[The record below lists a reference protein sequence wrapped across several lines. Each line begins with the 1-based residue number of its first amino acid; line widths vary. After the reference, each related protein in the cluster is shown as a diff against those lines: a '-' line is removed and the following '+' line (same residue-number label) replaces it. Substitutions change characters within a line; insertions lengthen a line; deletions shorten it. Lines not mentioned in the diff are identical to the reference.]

1 MTMVATVIAI
11 LAVDFPLIF
20 PRRFIKT
27 EEFGTSL
34 MDVGVGAV
42 MFSSGLIH
50 RRTRES
56 VMSQK
61 RPLYILKDLWNLFK
75 SSLFVFLLAFGR
87 YILHKEV
94 DYHVRTFRS
103 SIFFKFRVTSPNGVF
118 IGTSMRQFT

>member
-42 MFSSGLIH
+42 MFSSGIIH

-56 VMSQK
+56 VMRDKQPV
-61 RPLYILKDLWNLFK
+61 RILRDLWILFK

-87 YILHKEV
+87 YLLHKEV
-94 DYHVRTFRS
+94 DYHVS
-103 SIFFKFRVTSPNGVF
+103 FFASYIPIEPCN
-118 IGTSMRQFT
+118 